1 MICAA
6 ASGAGPRAW
15 GGDCQIVDGR
25 VGPWDACDS
34 ILASW
39 PASDVADICGAD
51 IGSVLRSVGW
61 MPTQRAQTT
70 LVMAGDVP
78 IAFAWCMPT
87 RADAGRAP
95 GMNFTYVVHQDHRGQ
110 GWASVAAAGA
120 FLQVCLAYPDQAPKW
135 DWLNIQC
142 AAHNTASA
150 GVATRLGFTRCVER
164 DFTVAVPGN
173 KHRDYLGFRSSFL
186 AFVDRAERVLSD
198 FDSRCAR
205 APMLLERER
214 QE

>member
-1 MICAA
+1 
-6 ASGAGPRAW
+6 
-15 GGDCQIVDGR
+15 
-25 VGPWDACDS
+25 
-34 ILASW
+34 
-39 PASDVADICGAD
+39 
-51 IGSVLRSVGW
+51 VGW
-61 MPTQRAQTT
+61 APTQRAQTT
-70 LVMAGDVP
+70 LVMAGDEP

-87 RADAGRAP
+87 RADAGGAL

-110 GWASVAAAGA
+110 GWASVATAGA
-120 FLQVCLAYPDQAPKW
+120 FLQVCLAYPDQAPNW

-164 DFTVAVPGN
+164 DFTVALPGN
-173 KHRDYLGFRSSFL
+173 KRRDYLGFRSSFL

-198 FDSRCAR
+198 FDPRCAQ
-205 APMLLERER
+205 APMPRERER